1 MAIFHCQIK
10 IISRGKGKTATAA
23 AAYRS
28 GTKIVDDEFGKTHD
42 YTRKRGVAFSE
53 ILLCVNAPSKYSD
66 RQTLWNE
73 VQKIEKQKN
82 AQLCREV
89 EVALPIEFSRNEQI
103 EVVREYIKKN
113 FTDKGMI
120 ADWSLHDKSD
130 GNPHAHIL
138 LTMRPLKPNGEWEA
152 KRKDRYALDENG
164 NKIPIIDVLTNK
176 QKIGAG
182 GRKMWERISVQ
193 TTDWNDQTK
202 AEEWR
207 KSWADICN
215 EHLKG
220 QAHID
225 HRSYARQRK
234 KQLPTMHEGYVA
246 RKIAKSGKHSNIISY
261 NQQVRQHNALEQANE
276 QDIQVAE
283 DELQQLEKELEKL
296 KSEQKGQE
304 QDGFSSIRRDFAKLL
319 ERGKRTIDGVME
331 FMEALIT
338 ANEDKDEIIKQLKME
353 ISNLKQQQEQQI
365 QTLSSDK
372 QKLLVTVQEQQS
384 QIAQQAGLIE
394 KLNNSDKQYREA
406 QAMKKEAE
414 KMMRASEEQ
423 MKAAQRLAHDVKIQ
437 KLQLE
442 AREENMKKQI
452 EKSAQWKAEQMVQDI
467 KDDAKK
473 KVKRTV
479 TFAGSSISIVGIAL
493 MCVTGIWLSDHIGVF
508 VGKTGVANFF
518 ISLWDGF
525 ILICNGTG
533 SFLNSFIELLQGCT
547 SLDVAQ
553 SIVYGISLLLVF
565 GLVVLSILEG
575 IPSMRKKFESI
586 IRTYKNSEE
595 FGYKKAMT
603 IALCIIALFFA
614 ILIAE
619 YAMLNVIAMWL
630 LLSLSFNLLY
640 HLITY
645 PKY

>member
-28 GTKIVDDEFGKTHD
+28 GTKIVDDEFGETHD
-42 YTRKRGVAFSE
+42 YTRKGGVVFSE

-82 AQLCREV
+82 AQLCREI

-138 LTMRPLKPNGEWEA
+138 LTMRPLKPNGEWGA

-182 GRKMWERISVQ
+182 GRKMWERISVP

-225 HRSYARQRK
+225 HRSYARQGK
-234 KQLPTMHEGYVA
+234 KQLPTIHEGYVA
-246 RKIAKSGKHSNIISY
+246 RKIAKSGRHSNIISY

-276 QDIQVAE
+276 QDIQTAE
-283 DELQQLEKELEKL
+283 NELKQLENELEKI

-304 QDGFSSIRRDFAKLL
+304 QDGFSSIRRDFAELL
-319 ERGKRTIDGVME
+319 ARGKKTIDGFHGSTDNGKRE
-331 FMEALIT
+331 QRRDNQTDGSGTQRTGTTDTDNLIRQSKAVSDSARAELSDT
-338 ANEDKDEIIKQLKME
+338 RPDIEQSKSERTNIAESQANRADESGKQ
-353 ISNLKQQQEQQI
+353 
-365 QTLSSDK
+365 T
-372 QKLLVTVQEQQS
+372 
-384 QIAQQAGLIE
+384 
-394 KLNNSDKQYREA
+394 
-406 QAMKKEAE
+406 
-414 KMMRASEEQ
+414 SEE
-423 MKAAQRLAHDVKIQ
+423 
-437 KLQLE
+437 
-442 AREENMKKQI
+442 
-452 EKSAQWKAEQMVQDI
+452 
-467 KDDAKK
+467 
-473 KVKRTV
+473 KRRR
-479 TFAGSSISIVGIAL
+479 
-493 MCVTGIWLSDHIGVF
+493 
-508 VGKTGVANFF
+508 N
-518 ISLWDGF
+518 
-525 ILICNGTG
+525 
-533 SFLNSFIELLQGCT
+533 
-547 SLDVAQ
+547 
-553 SIVYGISLLLVF
+553 
-565 GLVVLSILEG
+565 
-575 IPSMRKKFESI
+575 R
-586 IRTYKNSEE
+586 R
-595 FGYKKAMT
+595 
-603 IALCIIALFFA
+603 
-614 ILIAE
+614 
-619 YAMLNVIAMWL
+619 
-630 LLSLSFNLLY
+630 
-640 HLITY
+640 
-645 PKY
+645 

>member
-28 GTKIVDDEFGKTHD
+28 GTKIVDDELGKTHD
-42 YTRKRGVAFSE
+42 YTRKGGVAFSE

-89 EVALPIEFSRNEQI
+89 EVALPIEFSHNEQI

-182 GRKMWERISVQ
+182 GRKMWERISVP

-225 HRSYARQRK
+225 HRSYARQGK
-234 KQLPTMHEGYVA
+234 KQLPTIHEGYVA
-246 RKIAKSGKHSNIISY
+246 RKIAKSGRHSNIISY

-276 QDIQVAE
+276 QDIHTAE
-283 DELQQLEKELEKL
+283 NELKQLKNELEKI

-319 ERGKRTIDGVME
+319 ERGKRTIDGVHGSSDNSKRE
-331 FMEALIT
+331 QRRDNQT
-338 ANEDKDEIIKQLKME
+338 AESGNQQPETTTQRTGTTDTDAIIKCAKAVSDSARATIANSTASRADRE
-353 ISNLKQQQEQQI
+353 AEQQR
-365 QTLSSDK
+365 QA
-372 QKLLVTVQEQQS
+372 VQ
-384 QIAQQAGLIE
+384 
-394 KLNNSDKQYREA
+394 
-406 QAMKKEAE
+406 
-414 KMMRASEEQ
+414 
-423 MKAAQRLAHDVKIQ
+423 
-437 KLQLE
+437 
-442 AREENMKKQI
+442 
-452 EKSAQWKAEQMVQDI
+452 
-467 KDDAKK
+467 
-473 KVKRTV
+473 
-479 TFAGSSISIVGIAL
+479 GSSNNEKRSREDDENKRR
-493 MCVTGIWLSDHIGVF
+493 TG
-508 VGKTGVANFF
+508 
-518 ISLWDGF
+518 
-525 ILICNGTG
+525 
-533 SFLNSFIELLQGCT
+533 
-547 SLDVAQ
+547 
-553 SIVYGISLLLVF
+553 
-565 GLVVLSILEG
+565 
-575 IPSMRKKFESI
+575 ES
-586 IRTYKNSEE
+586 
-595 FGYKKAMT
+595 
-603 IALCIIALFFA
+603 
-614 ILIAE
+614 
-619 YAMLNVIAMWL
+619 
-630 LLSLSFNLLY
+630 
-640 HLITY
+640 Y
-645 PKY
+645 PKTRPRR

>member
-28 GTKIVDDEFGKTHD
+28 GTKIVDDELGKTHD
-42 YTRKRGVAFSE
+42 YTRKGGVAFSE
-53 ILLCVNAPSKYSD
+53 ILLCINAPSKYSD

-138 LTMRPLKPNGEWEA
+138 LTMRPLKTNGEWGA

-182 GRKMWERISVQ
+182 GRKMWERISVP

-225 HRSYARQRK
+225 HRSYARQGK
-234 KQLPTMHEGYVA
+234 KQLPTIHEGYVA
-246 RKIAKSGKHSNIISY
+246 RKIAKSGRYSNIISY

-276 QDIQVAE
+276 QDIQTAE
-283 DELQQLEKELEKL
+283 NELKQLENELEKI

-304 QDGFSSIRRDFAKLL
+304 QDGFSSIRRDFAELL
-319 ERGKRTIDGVME
+319 ARGKKTIDGFHGSTDNGKRE
-331 FMEALIT
+331 QRRDNQTDGSGTQRTGTTDTDNLIRQSK
-338 ANEDKDEIIKQLKME
+338 AV
-353 ISNLKQQQEQQI
+353 
-365 QTLSSDK
+365 SD
-372 QKLLVTVQEQQS
+372 S
-384 QIAQQAGLIE
+384 A
-394 KLNNSDKQYREA
+394 R
-406 QAMKKEAE
+406 AE
-414 KMMRASEEQ
+414 
-423 MKAAQRLAHDVKIQ
+423 
-437 KLQLE
+437 
-442 AREENMKKQI
+442 
-452 EKSAQWKAEQMVQDI
+452 
-467 KDDAKK
+467 
-473 KVKRTV
+473 
-479 TFAGSSISIVGIAL
+479 
-493 MCVTGIWLSDHIGVF
+493 LSD
-508 VGKTGVANFF
+508 TRP
-518 ISLWDGF
+518 D
-525 ILICNGTG
+525 
-533 SFLNSFIELLQGCT
+533 IEQSKSENT
-547 SLDVAQ
+547 S
-553 SIVYGISLLLVF
+553 
-565 GLVVLSILEG
+565 
-575 IPSMRKKFESI
+575 
-586 IRTYKNSEE
+586 
-595 FGYKKAMT
+595 
-603 IALCIIALFFA
+603 
-614 ILIAE
+614 IAE
-619 YAMLNVIAMWL
+619 RQTNRTDETAKQPNAERRRR
-630 LLSLSFNLLY
+630 SRR
-640 HLITY
+640 
-645 PKY
+645 

>member
-28 GTKIVDDEFGKTHD
+28 GTKIVDDELGKTHD
-42 YTRKRGVAFSE
+42 YTRKGGVAFSE
-53 ILLCVNAPSKYSD
+53 ILLCINAPSKYSD
-66 RQTLWNE
+66 RQILWNE

-182 GRKMWERISVQ
+182 GRKMWERISVP

-225 HRSYARQRK
+225 HRSYARQGK

-246 RKIAKSGKHSNIISY
+246 RKIAKSGRHSNIISY

-276 QDIQVAE
+276 QDIQTAE
-283 DELQQLEKELEKL
+283 NELKQLENELEKI

-319 ERGKRTIDGVME
+319 ERGKRTIDGVHGSTDNSKRGQRRDNQTAE
-331 FMEALIT
+331 NRNQQPETTTGTTDTDTLIRQAKAVSDSARATIANSTASRADREA
-338 ANEDKDEIIKQLKME
+338 
-353 ISNLKQQQEQQI
+353 EQQRQAI
-365 QTLSSDK
+365 Q
-372 QKLLVTVQEQQS
+372 
-384 QIAQQAGLIE
+384 
-394 KLNNSDKQYREA
+394 
-406 QAMKKEAE
+406 
-414 KMMRASEEQ
+414 
-423 MKAAQRLAHDVKIQ
+423 
-437 KLQLE
+437 
-442 AREENMKKQI
+442 
-452 EKSAQWKAEQMVQDI
+452 
-467 KDDAKK
+467 
-473 KVKRTV
+473 
-479 TFAGSSISIVGIAL
+479 GSSSNEKRSREDDESKRR
-493 MCVTGIWLSDHIGVF
+493 TDESRP
-508 VGKTGVANFF
+508 KTR
-518 ISLWDGF
+518 
-525 ILICNGTG
+525 
-533 SFLNSFIELLQGCT
+533 
-547 SLDVAQ
+547 
-553 SIVYGISLLLVF
+553 
-565 GLVVLSILEG
+565 
-575 IPSMRKKFESI
+575 PR
-586 IRTYKNSEE
+586 R
-595 FGYKKAMT
+595 
-603 IALCIIALFFA
+603 
-614 ILIAE
+614 
-619 YAMLNVIAMWL
+619 
-630 LLSLSFNLLY
+630 
-640 HLITY
+640 
-645 PKY
+645 

>member
-28 GTKIVDDEFGKTHD
+28 GTKIVDDELGKTHD
-42 YTRKRGVAFSE
+42 YTRKGGVAFSE
-53 ILLCVNAPSKYSD
+53 ILLCINAPSKYSD

-138 LTMRPLKPNGEWEA
+138 LTMRPLKPNGEWGA

-182 GRKMWERISVQ
+182 GRKMWERISVP

-225 HRSYARQRK
+225 HRSYARQGK
-234 KQLPTMHEGYVA
+234 KQLPTIHEGYVA
-246 RKIAKSGKHSNIISY
+246 RKIAKSGRHSNIIGY

-276 QDIQVAE
+276 QDIQTAE
-283 DELQQLEKELEKL
+283 NELKQLENELEKI

-319 ERGKRTIDGVME
+319 ERGKRTIDGVHGSSDNSKRE
-331 FMEALIT
+331 QRRDNQT
-338 ANEDKDEIIKQLKME
+338 AESGNQQPETTTQRTGTTDTDAIIKCAKAVSDSARATIANSTASRADRE
-353 ISNLKQQQEQQI
+353 AEQQR
-365 QTLSSDK
+365 QA
-372 QKLLVTVQEQQS
+372 VQ
-384 QIAQQAGLIE
+384 
-394 KLNNSDKQYREA
+394 
-406 QAMKKEAE
+406 
-414 KMMRASEEQ
+414 
-423 MKAAQRLAHDVKIQ
+423 
-437 KLQLE
+437 
-442 AREENMKKQI
+442 
-452 EKSAQWKAEQMVQDI
+452 
-467 KDDAKK
+467 
-473 KVKRTV
+473 
-479 TFAGSSISIVGIAL
+479 GSSNNEKRSREDNESNRR
-493 MCVTGIWLSDHIGVF
+493 TDESRP
-508 VGKTGVANFF
+508 KTR
-518 ISLWDGF
+518 
-525 ILICNGTG
+525 
-533 SFLNSFIELLQGCT
+533 
-547 SLDVAQ
+547 
-553 SIVYGISLLLVF
+553 
-565 GLVVLSILEG
+565 
-575 IPSMRKKFESI
+575 PR
-586 IRTYKNSEE
+586 R
-595 FGYKKAMT
+595 
-603 IALCIIALFFA
+603 
-614 ILIAE
+614 
-619 YAMLNVIAMWL
+619 
-630 LLSLSFNLLY
+630 
-640 HLITY
+640 
-645 PKY
+645 

>member
-42 YTRKRGVAFSE
+42 YTRKGGVAFSE
-53 ILLCVNAPSKYSD
+53 ILLCVNALSKYSD
-66 RQTLWNE
+66 RQILWNE

-138 LTMRPLKPNGEWEA
+138 LTMRPLKPNGEWGA

-182 GRKMWERISVQ
+182 GRKMWERISVP

-225 HRSYARQRK
+225 HRSYARQGK
-234 KQLPTMHEGYVA
+234 KQLPTIHEGYVA
-246 RKIAKSGKHSNIISY
+246 RKIAKSGRHSNIISY

-276 QDIQVAE
+276 QDIHTAE
-283 DELQQLEKELEKL
+283 NELKQLKNELEKI

-319 ERGKRTIDGVME
+319 ERGKRTIDGVHGSSDNSKRE
-331 FMEALIT
+331 QRRDNQT
-338 ANEDKDEIIKQLKME
+338 AESGNQQPETTTQRTGTTDTDAIIKYAKAVSDSARATIANSTASRADRE
-353 ISNLKQQQEQQI
+353 VEQQR
-365 QTLSSDK
+365 QA
-372 QKLLVTVQEQQS
+372 VQ
-384 QIAQQAGLIE
+384 
-394 KLNNSDKQYREA
+394 
-406 QAMKKEAE
+406 
-414 KMMRASEEQ
+414 
-423 MKAAQRLAHDVKIQ
+423 
-437 KLQLE
+437 
-442 AREENMKKQI
+442 
-452 EKSAQWKAEQMVQDI
+452 
-467 KDDAKK
+467 
-473 KVKRTV
+473 
-479 TFAGSSISIVGIAL
+479 GSSNNEKRSREDNESNRR
-493 MCVTGIWLSDHIGVF
+493 TDESRP
-508 VGKTGVANFF
+508 KTR
-518 ISLWDGF
+518 
-525 ILICNGTG
+525 
-533 SFLNSFIELLQGCT
+533 
-547 SLDVAQ
+547 
-553 SIVYGISLLLVF
+553 
-565 GLVVLSILEG
+565 
-575 IPSMRKKFESI
+575 PR
-586 IRTYKNSEE
+586 R
-595 FGYKKAMT
+595 
-603 IALCIIALFFA
+603 
-614 ILIAE
+614 
-619 YAMLNVIAMWL
+619 
-630 LLSLSFNLLY
+630 
-640 HLITY
+640 
-645 PKY
+645 